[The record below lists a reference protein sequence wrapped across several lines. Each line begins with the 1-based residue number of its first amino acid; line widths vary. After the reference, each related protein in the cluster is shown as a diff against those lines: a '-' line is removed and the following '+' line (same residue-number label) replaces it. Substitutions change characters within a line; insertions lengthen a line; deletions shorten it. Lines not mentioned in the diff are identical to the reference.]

1 MSQPFDPSATLDAS
15 QIRECLEEL
24 GDHLVALGVER
35 LVTVVIAGGSCLALM
50 GLRETTLDVDAV
62 SQLSDDV
69 AGAVRAVAK
78 SRGLSATWLNTRALA
93 WRPLG
98 LRDEDCEL
106 LIERPPLRV
115 LGVPPDALLLM
126 KLNRS
131 SAPDIADMRRLW
143 PLSSYAT
150 ADEIVT
156 AFYAAYP
163 DDERDEYLIDHVRG
177 VLGLVDGNRGQ
188 LG

>member
-24 GDHLVALGVER
+24 GDH
-35 LVTVVIAGGSCLALM
+35 
-50 GLRETTLDVDAV
+50 
-62 SQLSDDV
+62 
-69 AGAVRAVAK
+69 
-78 SRGLSATWLNTRALA
+78 
-93 WRPLG
+93 
-98 LRDEDCEL
+98 

-163 DDERDEYLIDHVRG
+163 DEERDEYLIDHVRG